1 MSFTALWRRV
11 AAWVFAGFL
20 SLGAQA
26 HAQDASTWPNRPVR
40 IIVNYQ
46 PGGSTDNA
54 TRPYLPHLAAALG
67 QQFVIE
73 NRGGAAGAIGLE
85 AAAKSPPD
93 GYTFVTTPVSSVTIL
108 PQARKVP
115 YDPFKDLAPVSQFC
129 DYTIILTVHPSIMA
143 SNIKELAALSKAR
156 PNSLN
161 FGGVGL
167 GTLTQLIVVM
177 LNQVAGTDMVYI
189 PYKGAGEALPDFLSG
204 AVQAYLDPNA
214 LPHVAAGKAKLLA
227 VIDRVRHPDF
237 PNVPLIT
244 ETYPEMDFVG
254 WFGMYAPAGTPEP
267 IIRKMSEAMARIGRM
282 PDMQAHLLKLAIR
295 PYPGTPEQL
304 GAVMRRD
311 YDRYGKLI
319 KDFKISMD

>member
-1 MSFTALWRRV
+1 MSIKTMLHGTILAALAFL
-11 AAWVFAGFL
+11 AASA
-20 SLGAQA
+20 AQ
-26 HAQDASTWPNRPVR
+26 AQDAAANWPNKPVK

-54 TRPYLPHLAAALG
+54 TRAYLPHLAAELG

-85 AAAKSPPD
+85 AGAKAAPD
-93 GYTFVTTPVSSVTIL
+93 GYTYVTTPVSAVTIL
-108 PQARKVP
+108 PQARKLP
-115 YDPFKDLAPVSQFC
+115 FDPFKDLAPVSQFC
-129 DYTIILTVHPSIMA
+129 DYTIILTVHPSVSA
-143 SNIKELAALSKAR
+143 NNIKELAALSKAK
-156 PNSLN
+156 PGSLN

-177 LNQVAGTDMVYI
+177 LNQTAGTDMTYI

-244 ETYPEMDFVG
+244 ESYPEMDMVG
-254 WFGMYAPAGTPEP
+254 WFGMFAPAGTPEP
-267 IIRKMSEAMARIGRM
+267 IIRKMSAAMAKIGKN
-282 PDMQAHLLKLAIR
+282 PEVQAQLLKLAIR
-295 PYPGTPEQL
+295 PFPSTPEQL
-304 GAVMRRD
+304 AATMRRD
-311 YDRYGKLI
+311 YDRYGKLMR
-319 KDFKISMD
+319 DFNLRMD

>member
-1 MSFTALWRRV
+1 MSIKTILHGAMAALLVLAAGSTA
-11 AAWVFAGFL
+11 
-20 SLGAQA
+20 Q
-26 HAQDASTWPNRPVR
+26 AQDAANWPNRPVK

-54 TRPYLPHLAAALG
+54 TRAYLPHLAAELG

-73 NRGGAAGAIGLE
+73 NRGGAAGGIGLE
-85 AAAKSPPD
+85 AGAKAAPD
-93 GYTFVTTPVSSVTIL
+93 GYTYVTTPVSSVTIL
-108 PQARKVP
+108 PQARKLGF
-115 YDPFKDLAPVSQFC
+115 DPFKDLAPVSQFC
-129 DYTIILTVHPSIMA
+129 DYTIILTVHPSVSA
-143 SNIKELAALSKAR
+143 NNIKELAALSKAK
-156 PNSLN
+156 PGSLN

-177 LNQVAGTDMVYI
+177 LNQTAGTDMTYI

-244 ETYPEMDFVG
+244 ETYPEMDMVG
-254 WFGMYAPAGTPEP
+254 WFGMFAPAGTPEP
-267 IIRKMSEAMARIGRM
+267 IIRKMSAAMAKIGKN
-282 PDMQAHLLKLAIR
+282 PDVQAQLLKLAIR
-295 PYPGTPEQL
+295 PFPSTPEQL
-304 GAVMRRD
+304 AATMRRD
-311 YDRYGKLI
+311 YDRYGKLMRE
-319 KDFKISMD
+319 FNLRMD

>member
-1 MSFTALWRRV
+1 MSIRTIVHGTMAALLALV
-11 AAWVFAGFL
+11 AAAA
-20 SLGAQA
+20 AQ
-26 HAQDASTWPNRPVR
+26 AQDAANWPNKPVK

-54 TRPYLPHLAAALG
+54 TRAYLPHLAAELG

-85 AAAKSPPD
+85 AGAKAAPD
-93 GYTFVTTPVSSVTIL
+93 GYTYVTTPVSAVTIL
-108 PQARKVP
+108 PQARKLP
-115 YDPFKDLAPVSQFC
+115 FDPFKDLAPVSQFC
-129 DYTIILTVHPSIMA
+129 DYTIILTVHPSVSA
-143 SNIKELAALSKAR
+143 NNIKELAALSKAK
-156 PNSLN
+156 PGSLN

-177 LNQVAGTDMVYI
+177 LNQTAGTDMTYI

-244 ETYPEMDFVG
+244 ETYPEMDMVG
-254 WFGMYAPAGTPEP
+254 WFGMFAPAGTPEP
-267 IIRKMSEAMARIGRM
+267 IIRKMSAAMAKIGKN
-282 PDMQAHLLKLAIR
+282 PEVQAQLLKLAIR
-295 PYPGTPEQL
+295 PFPSTPEQL
-304 GAVMRRD
+304 AATMRRD
-311 YDRYGKLI
+311 YDRYGKLMRE
-319 KDFKISMD
+319 FNLRMD

>member
-1 MSFTALWRRV
+1 MSFIGVMRAVV
-11 AAWVFAGFL
+11 AVLAVVIGT
-20 SLGAQA
+20 GVR
-26 HAQDASTWPNRPVR
+26 AQDAANWPARPVR

-54 TRPYLPHLAAALG
+54 TRPYLSHLATLLG

-85 AAAKSPPD
+85 AAAKSAPD

-108 PQARKVP
+108 PQARKVG
-115 YDPFKDLAPVSQFC
+115 YDPFKDLVPVSQFC
-129 DYTIILTVHPSIMA
+129 DYTIILTVHPSITA
-143 SNIKELAALSKAR
+143 NNVKELAALSRSR
-156 PNSLN
+156 PNGLN

-177 LNQVAGTDMVYI
+177 LNQVAGTDMTYI
-189 PYKGAGEALPDFLSG
+189 PYKGAGEALPDFLAG

-214 LPHVAAGKAKLLA
+214 LPHVAAGKAKLIA
-227 VIDRVRHPDF
+227 VIDRERHPDF

-244 ETYPEMDFVG
+244 ESFPEMDFVG
-254 WFGMYAPAGTPEP
+254 WFGMFAPAGTPEP
-267 IIRKMSEAMARIGRM
+267 IVRKMSEAMAKIGQM
-282 PDMQAHLLKLAIR
+282 PAMRAHLLKLAIR

-304 GAVMRRD
+304 SAAMRRD

-319 KDFKISMD
+319 RDFKISMD

>member
-1 MSFTALWRRV
+1 MSIRAMLHCITAVTLSCIIG
-11 AAWVFAGFL
+11 ASAG
-20 SLGAQA
+20 
-26 HAQDASTWPNRPVR
+26 AQDAANWPSRPVK

-54 TRPYLPHLAAALG
+54 TRAYLPYLAAELG

-85 AAAKSPPD
+85 AAAKSAPD
-93 GYTFVTTPVSSVTIL
+93 GYTYVTTPVSSVTIL
-108 PQARKVP
+108 PQARTLP
-115 YDPFKDLAPVSQFC
+115 FDPFKDLVPVSQFC
-129 DYTIILTVHPSIMA
+129 DYTIILTVHPSVPA
-143 SNIKELAALSKAR
+143 NNIKELAALSKAK

-177 LNQVAGTDMVYI
+177 LNQTAGTDMVYI
-189 PYKGAGEALPDFLSG
+189 PYRGAGEALPDFLSG

-254 WFGMYAPAGTPEP
+254 WFGMFAPAGTPDP
-267 IIRKMSEAMARIGRM
+267 IIRKMSAAMAKVGRI
-282 PDMQAHLLKLAIR
+282 PEVQAQLLKLAIR
-295 PYPGTPEQL
+295 PFPSTPEQL
-304 GAVMRRD
+304 AATMRRD
-311 YDRYGKLI
+311 YDRYGKLMR
-319 KDFKISMD
+319 DFQIRMD

>member
-1 MSFTALWRRV
+1 MSMKAMMQGAL
-11 AAWVFAGFL
+11 AALLALMAGAA
-20 SLGAQA
+20 AQ
-26 HAQDASTWPNRPVR
+26 AQDAANWPNRPVK

-54 TRPYLPHLAAALG
+54 TRAYLPHLAAELG

-85 AAAKSPPD
+85 AGAKSPPD
-93 GYTFVTTPVSSVTIL
+93 GYTYVTTPVSAVTIL
-108 PQARKVP
+108 PQARKLP
-115 YDPFKDLAPVSQFC
+115 FDPFKDLAPVSQFC
-129 DYTIILTVHPSIMA
+129 DYTIILTVHPSVPA
-143 SNIKELAALSKAR
+143 NNIKELAALSKAK

-177 LNQVAGTDMVYI
+177 LNQTAGTDMVYI

-244 ETYPEMDFVG
+244 EAYPEMDMVG
-254 WFGMYAPAGTPEP
+254 WFGMFAPAGTPEP
-267 IIRKMSEAMARIGRM
+267 IIRKMSAAMAKIGKN
-282 PDMQAHLLKLAIR
+282 PDVQAQLLKLAIR
-295 PYPGTPEQL
+295 PYPSTPEQL
-304 GAVMRRD
+304 AAVMRRD
-311 YDRYGKLI
+311 YDRYGKLMRE
-319 KDFKISMD
+319 FNLRMD

>member
-1 MSFTALWRRV
+1 MSIKSMVHSTIAAVLALAAATA
-11 AAWVFAGFL
+11 
-20 SLGAQA
+20 AQ
-26 HAQDASTWPNRPVR
+26 AQDAANWPNRPVK

-54 TRPYLPHLAAALG
+54 TRAYLPHLAAELG

-73 NRGGAAGAIGLE
+73 NRGGAAGGIGLE
-85 AAAKSPPD
+85 AGAKAAPD
-93 GYTFVTTPVSSVTIL
+93 GYTYVTTPVSSVTIL
-108 PQARKVP
+108 PQARKLAF
-115 YDPFKDLAPVSQFC
+115 DPFKDLAPVSQFC
-129 DYTIILTVHPSIMA
+129 DYTIILTVHPSVSA
-143 SNIKELAALSKAR
+143 NNIKELAALSKAK

-177 LNQVAGTDMVYI
+177 LNQTAGTDMVYI

-244 ETYPEMDFVG
+244 ETYPEMDMVG
-254 WFGMYAPAGTPEP
+254 WFGMFAPAGTPEP
-267 IIRKMSEAMARIGRM
+267 IVRKMSAAMAKIGKN
-282 PDMQAHLLKLAIR
+282 PDVQAQLLKLAIR
-295 PYPGTPEQL
+295 PFPSTPEQL
-304 GAVMRRD
+304 AATMRRD
-311 YDRYGKLI
+311 YDRYGKLMR
-319 KDFKISMD
+319 DFNLRMD